1 MFTNIISK
9 FNLKFTQIY
18 TIGLNFLI
26 LGNLVTSKTKINY
39 AIWLIWL
46 RGQSNENK
54 YMEFLA
60 DLDSLGSKLM
70 KKDKKWPST
79 YVK

>member
-1 MFTNIISK
+1 M
-9 FNLKFTQIY
+9 
-18 TIGLNFLI
+18 
-26 LGNLVTSKTKINY
+26 
-39 AIWLIWL
+39 WLIVNL

-54 YMEFLA
+54 YMQFLA

-70 KKDKKWPST
+70 KKDKKWPSP

>member
-1 MFTNIISK
+1 MYSTTRSVLKIIQSVK
-9 FNLKFTQIY
+9 M
-18 TIGLNFLI
+18 
-26 LGNLVTSKTKINY
+26 
-39 AIWLIWL
+39 
-46 RGQSNENK
+46 GQSNENK